1 MMMESVDGRRT
12 ILQFD
17 SLVWLG
23 DRDRS
28 FEFMPLDQH
37 EELESEIL
45 LPELVVIGEG
55 ALSPSSRAS
64 VVFLGVA
71 LVVSQCTA

>member
-1 MMMESVDGRRT
+1 MDGERFCNLT
-12 ILQFD
+12 H
-17 SLVWLG
+17 SSVWLG

-55 ALSPSSRAS
+55 VCSPPPPAHRFFCWGLHWLSISA
-64 VVFLGVA
+64 A
-71 LVVSQCTA
+71 QN

>member
-1 MMMESVDGRRT
+1 MDGERFCNLT
-12 ILQFD
+12 H
-17 SLVWLG
+17 SSVWLG

-28 FEFMPLDQH
+28 FEFMPFDQY

-45 LPELVVIGEG
+45 LLELVVIGEG